1 MTPTTCESQNIN
13 FGGYKDLIQSLY
25 QTVAVSLGV
34 NSSNSNQSFS
44 NLVTKG
50 VLITGP
56 HGIGKTRLMNEIAN
70 QFDFHKEVIDL
81 DKLLSNYLGDAEMAI
96 RKVFINA
103 SLNSPSIILFDDV
116 DHVLK
121 KRSAESSDFQK
132 RLVSCILSLIDG
144 VEEIMHHVIV
154 IATSSRPDHLDPALL
169 RAGRIDKEFELTAPT
184 SSDRL
189 EIMKYILKD
198 LKIKILDD
206 GLINFLLSLLF
217 FCEYFLL
224 FFYLFFYIKIK
235 DDGIQ
240 LRDLIFSGSHGMIS
254 SDLIKVCKEAIMIS
268 ICCKSSSPNIQI
280 NDSDSLES
288 NFRKL
293 DIITS
298 SPNNSYCKISNRC
311 TDSSTLEATSNI
323 IDSDHIGVSIANISE
338 ALSKIKPSSIR
349 DIALEIPNIFWS
361 DIGGMDELKES
372 LKQVVE
378 WPLKYPEVFEKL
390 NISPP
395 KGVLLYGPPGCS
407 KTLMAKA
414 LATESKMNF
423 LAVRGPELLSK
434 WLGESEKAVQALF
447 KRAKSSAPC
456 IIFFDE
462 IDALAI
468 KRGETSAGVNDRV
481 LSQLLTEIDSIQFQQ
496 ISSSVVIIA
505 ATNRP
510 DMLDAALLRPGRFDR
525 KIYVPPPD
533 NKAREQ
539 ILSMKLSKIPTSDD
553 VDIQPLV
560 DKTLGFSGAEVVAAV
575 SESAFLAMEDNL
587 DMIYQIHLLES
598 IASIKP
604 QINQEMLDFYDNIYF

>member
-1 MTPTTCESQNIN
+1 
-13 FGGYKDLIQSLY
+13 
-25 QTVAVSLGV
+25 
-34 NSSNSNQSFS
+34 
-44 NLVTKG
+44 
-50 VLITGP
+50 
-56 HGIGKTRLMNEIAN
+56 
-70 QFDFHKEVIDL
+70 
-81 DKLLSNYLGDAEMAI
+81 
-96 RKVFINA
+96 
-103 SLNSPSIILFDDV
+103 
-116 DHVLK
+116 
-121 KRSAESSDFQK
+121 
-132 RLVSCILSLIDG
+132 
-144 VEEIMHHVIV
+144 
-154 IATSSRPDHLDPALL
+154 
-169 RAGRIDKEFELTAPT
+169 
-184 SSDRL
+184 
-189 EIMKYILKD
+189 
-198 LKIKILDD
+198 
-206 GLINFLLSLLF
+206 
-217 FCEYFLL
+217 
-224 FFYLFFYIKIK
+224 
-235 DDGIQ
+235 
-240 LRDLIFSGSHGMIS
+240 MIS
-254 SDLIKVCKEAIMIS
+254 SDLIKVCKEAVMIS
-268 ICCKSSSPNIQI
+268 ISCKS
-280 NDSDSLES
+280 SDSLES

-293 DIITS
+293 EITS
-298 SPNNSYCKISNRC
+298 SSNISDCKISSRC
-311 TDSSTLEATSNI
+311 TDSATIETTSNI
-323 IDSDHIGVSIANISE
+323 IDFDHIGVYIANISE

-349 DIALEIPNIFWS
+349 DIALEIPNVFWS

-496 ISSSVVIIA
+496 ISSSVVIMA

-587 DMIYQIHLLES
+587 DMICQKHLLES

-604 QINQEMLDFYDNIYF
+604 QINQEMLDFYDNINF